1 MKQVTIF
8 TLLALFAL
16 SLSCVGCGN
25 KTEAGVATKDS
36 TLTGVKCDDV
46 SPCTLTVAMVGDV
59 MMGTTFPDSIHGSHL
74 PKNSGRNL
82 FDECSEIIKRADV
95 ASLNLEGSFLDNG
108 GQRRKMTN
116 PNTYYI
122 FRMPTGYVSNLKD
135 AGFDFVGI
143 ANNHINDFGNV
154 GRQTTMSTIK
164 KSQLGVAGLTGLCE
178 TAYFS
183 KKGLIIGFT
192 QFGHS
197 DNNLDVNNIDELKRV
212 VLEMRSRADIVIVSF
227 HGGAE
232 GRDKIHVPK
241 NTEWFV
247 GEKRGNVYEFAHKAI
262 DFGADVVVGH
272 GPHVPRAIEL
282 YKGHLILYSLGNFCT
297 PYRIS
302 IAGVSGYAPLAEIK
316 IDEAGKFI
324 SGTIHSYTQ
333 RHGAGPHLDKNNNAA
348 KLIRTLTK
356 KDFPT
361 TPLVITDDGK
371 ISIKRN

>member
-36 TLTGVKCDDV
+36 TLTGVKCDGV

-183 KKGLIIGFT
+183 KKGWIIGFT
-192 QFGHS
+192 QFGHG